1 MYEKDG
7 VWDQLSQQY
16 LPNYTVSVENRF
28 VVLAEG

>member
-16 LPNYTVSVENRF
+16 LSNYTVSVENRF